1 VAKRTSRRRGTPTR
15 SLVAKGAVNSN
26 TLGPTQT
33 PALIEAGLQRSGMDN
48 SANMGPGRPLNPT
61 QGYSGQPRAYD
72 YPVGVNISTQSRGTW
87 GRPSFATLKG
97 VIDAYD
103 VARFCISHKIAE
115 LRSMEPMFLPADGV
129 KGDLDDAIDA
139 ARTALSFPD
148 RELPFDSWLS
158 KWMESCLRYD
168 AGTLYRRRDKAGRV
182 IALEVVDGS
191 TIGPYVDEHGRR
203 PRPPEPAYYQTVHGQ
218 VWEWYTSDDIIYT
231 PFWPQADSPYGLAP
245 IESILLTANTDLR
258 FQYWFLQ
265 SFTEGSLPAA
275 FGEVPTDLTS
285 PDQIREFQEYW
296 DAVME
301 GDQAQQHKVKWVP
314 AGTRFTPVRENTF
327 DSNFPEYLMART
339 CAAFGVVPQDL
350 GMVKDV
356 NRANGETQTDIQ
368 FRVNTLPWVR
378 FVEGILTRYLQRDLG
393 LPVKIV
399 LDTGRDKADRLAEA
413 EAMKFYV
420 DMGALSPDEVRS
432 EVHGLPI
439 DNQRPTPRF
448 YASRLGPIPL
458 LSIEGIAGL
467 TDPETYGPADG
478 QKVLDQPFVPANS
491 VLPMAGTTDAKQ
503 SLAAVDAAQVA
514 GRAVLVPADA
524 AATAAAQDGVQVA
537 KEVTAGVTSAT
548 GITGSPLSGEL
559 VILPQDDEDDEDDED
574 DDLVTVEQLRA
585 ELASFGRFTK
595 ARAKAG
601 RWRDFTF
608 AAVDAVHAHRLND
621 HGRAQVHKD
630 AGQVIAAGLA
640 VRAGDTGRVLML
652 QRAVDPEDPASGTWE
667 LPGGHVETDETP
679 LTAACREWQEETGV
693 LLPVDALAAL
703 AFHPEPAWTSGNGVY
718 QGFVLDVASE
728 ALVNTA
734 ARGQVANPDADPDG
748 DVVEALAWTDPAHLP
763 GWPALRPEL
772 AADLDV
778 VMPALTPPAEV
789 AKAGDPW
796 AGHPVRRVEAGL
808 VPHHQDA
815 ITAALGRA
823 VSAADVRSAVA
834 AYLAANR
841 A

>member
-15 SLVAKGAVNSN
+15 TPVAKGAVNSN
-26 TLGPTQT
+26 TLGSTQT
-33 PALIEAGLQRSGMDN
+33 PALIEAGLVRSGMDN
-48 SANMGPGRPLNPT
+48 SANMGPGRPLNPS
-61 QGYSGQPRAYD
+61 QGYSGQPRSFD
-72 YPVGVNISTQSRGTW
+72 YPVGVNIATQSRSAW
-87 GRPSFATLKG
+87 GRPSFSTLKAIIG
-97 VIDAYD
+97 AYD
-103 VARFCISHKIAE
+103 IARMCVNHKVDE

-158 KWMESCLRYD
+158 KWMESCLKYD

-182 IALEVVDGS
+182 IGLEVVDGS
-191 TIGPYVDEHGRR
+191 TIGPFVDENGRR
-203 PRPPEPAYYQTVHGQ
+203 PRPPEPAYFQTVHGQ

-231 PFWPQADSPYGLAP
+231 PFRPQDDSPYGLAP

-301 GDQAQQHKVKWVP
+301 GDQAQQHKIKWVP
-314 AGTRFTPVRENTF
+314 AGTKFTAVRENTF

-399 LDTGRDKADRLAEA
+399 LDTGRDKADRLDEA
-413 EAMKFYV
+413 KAMQLYV

-448 YASRLGPIPL
+448 FNSKVGPIPL
-458 LSIEGIAGL
+458 LAIEGIAGL
-467 TDPETYGPADG
+467 TDSETYSPA
-478 QKVLDQPFVPANS
+478 QAQPVLDQPFVPAIG
-491 VLPMAGTTDAKQ
+491 VLPMAGTTAH
-503 SLAAVDAAQVA
+503 AQTVSA
-514 GRAVLVPADA
+514 EDSAQTAERTQLVGADA
-524 AATAAAQDGVQVA
+524 AATVAAQDGAAVT
-537 KEVTAGVTSAT
+537 KEATAGVTSAT
-548 GITGSPLSGEL
+548 GITGSPMSGEL
-559 VILPQDDEDDEDDED
+559 VTLPQDDDDDEDDV
-574 DDLVTVEQLRA
+574 DLVSVEQLRA

-595 ARAKAG
+595 ARSKAG

-621 HGRAQVHKD
+621 HGRAQVRKA
-630 AGQVIAAGLA
+630 AGELVAAGLA
-640 VRAGDTGRVLML
+640 VRAADTGRVLML

-667 LPGGHVETDETP
+667 CPGGHIEDGETP
-679 LTAACREWQEETGV
+679 LAAACREWQEETGV
-693 LLPVDALAAL
+693 LLPVDCLTAGAPRTWLG
-703 AFHPEPAWTSGNGVY
+703 SNGVY

-728 ALVNTA
+728 SLVNTT
-734 ARGQVANPDADPDG
+734 ARGQVTNPDADPDG

-778 VMPALTPPAEV
+778 VMAALTPAAEV
-789 AKAGDPW
+789 AKAGDRW
-796 AGHPVRRVEAGL
+796 AGHPARRVEAGL

-815 ITAALGRA
+815 ISTALGRA
-823 VSAADVRSAVA
+823 VSEDDVRAAVA